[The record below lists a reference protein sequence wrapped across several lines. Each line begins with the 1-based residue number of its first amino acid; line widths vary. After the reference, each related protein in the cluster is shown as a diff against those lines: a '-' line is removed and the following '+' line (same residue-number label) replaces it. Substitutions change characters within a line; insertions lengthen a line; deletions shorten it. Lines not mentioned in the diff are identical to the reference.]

1 MNKLI
6 KMSINVIDV
15 QSLLNDDFQKAAKE
29 IQSLQ
34 SFEKLDNTVLL
45 ELYSYYKQVI
55 IGDNKTSQPS
65 FLDFKGQA
73 KWSAWNR
80 RKGMKKETAQVKY
93 IKSVAK
99 ILDNFNV

>member
-1 MNKLI
+1 
-6 KMSINVIDV
+6 MSRNIIDV

-29 IQSLQ
+29 VKALT
-34 SFEKLDNTVLL
+34 KLDNTVLL
-45 ELYSYYKQVI
+45 ELYSYYKQAT

-73 KWSAWNR
+73 KWSAWNE

-93 IKSVAK
+93 IKLVAK
-99 ILDNFNV
+99 LLDSFNV

>member
-6 KMSINVIDV
+6 KMSRNIIDV

-29 IQSLQ
+29 IQSLT
-34 SFEKLDNTVLL
+34 KLDNTVLL
-45 ELYSYYKQVI
+45 ELYSYYKQAT

-73 KWSAWNR
+73 KWSAWNE
-80 RKGMKKETAQVKY
+80 RKGMKKETVQVKY
-93 IKSVAK
+93 IKLVAK